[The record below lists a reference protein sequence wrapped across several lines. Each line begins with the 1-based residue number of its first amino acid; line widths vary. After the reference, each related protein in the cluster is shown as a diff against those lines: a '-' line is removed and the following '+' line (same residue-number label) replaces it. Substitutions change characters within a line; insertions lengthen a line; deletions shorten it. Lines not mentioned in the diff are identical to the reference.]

1 MLQEPT
7 SNDVRMRAPRAA
19 AVAGIVFSLLLIA
32 SVVLV
37 RVSVPSDLRDQGAW
51 LASPSGSH
59 VALAMNLVPVAGV
72 AFLWFIG
79 VLRDR
84 LGSREDK
91 LFATVFLGSGLL
103 FLSMLFMSAGLVGSI
118 LLAHAADP
126 DRLDGTAV
134 FSFARIAA
142 YELLNIYAI
151 KMAAVFMFVT
161 STLAIR
167 TRFIARWIA
176 VVGFA
181 VALILMLS
189 SRSNDWV
196 VLIFPIWVLLVSLY
210 ILFDTLRAT
219 PAPRRVDPPVLETS
233 P

>member
-7 SNDVRMRAPRAA
+7 SSDVRMRAPRAA

-37 RVSVPSDLRDQGAW
+37 RLSVPSDLRDRGAW
-51 LASPSGSH
+51 LTSPSGSH

-84 LGSREDK
+84 LGAREDK
-91 LFATVFLGSGLL
+91 FFATVFLGSGLL

-126 DRLDGTAV
+126 DRLDGSAI

-176 VVGFA
+176 FVGFA
-181 VALILMLS
+181 VAVVLMFS

-196 VLIFPIWVLLVSLY
+196 VLVFPVWVLLVSLY
-210 ILFDTLRAT
+210 ILIDHVSAANLRA
-219 PAPRRVDPPVLETS
+219 A
-233 P
+233 